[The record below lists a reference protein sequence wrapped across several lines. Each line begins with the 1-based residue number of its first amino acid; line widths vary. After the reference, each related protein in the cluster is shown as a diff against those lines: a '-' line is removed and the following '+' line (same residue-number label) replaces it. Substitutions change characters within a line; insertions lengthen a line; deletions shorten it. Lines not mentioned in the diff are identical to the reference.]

1 MTEHDAL
8 IGIVAIC
15 AIFLFVGYVAYVDHA
30 AEKYGRYQERKRV
43 EKILKE
49 HIADARAAK
58 HPQYVLLYQG
68 LLNDLVGKDGEK

>member
-30 AEKYGRYQERKRV
+30 AEKYGRYQERKRW
-43 EKILKE
+43 EKMI
-49 HIADARAAK
+49 RAEMEESAGIMRTRLQK
-58 HPQYVLLYQG
+58 LLRQM
-68 LLNDLVGKDGEK
+68 DSKK